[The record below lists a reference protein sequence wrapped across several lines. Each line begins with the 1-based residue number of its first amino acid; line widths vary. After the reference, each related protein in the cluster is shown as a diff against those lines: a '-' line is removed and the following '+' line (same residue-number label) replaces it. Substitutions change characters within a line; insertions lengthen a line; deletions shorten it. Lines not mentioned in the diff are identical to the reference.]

1 MSTNLGTNENSKLV
15 CVGEPSCLW
24 CRWRT
29 RGRGKLAQCSGDED
43 DYTHEESSVTV
54 LDTERG
60 KVQEEYKVGQSHSV
74 RGIKCQ
80 NQKCTIHAF
89 AAEN

>member
-1 MSTNLGTNENSKLV
+1 MGTNDNSKLV

-74 RGIKCQ
+74 RDIKCQ